1 MKKGKSLHLFI
12 GPGRYLTHTLTNS
25 FTHKSSAG
33 DRCLWVPEDFL
44 DVHVVGVG
52 EARFY
57 RPRLL
62 IDCPRATAV
71 RARMP
76 IEVSGPTR
84 NSCSIVS
91 RFRCR
96 LGVGDIMPAPQR
108 WWSDRAL
115 SGAFSAHEDRHHG
128 RSGIDRDFSDQRS
141 TSSCE
146 HMICTRLRLSSL
158 DISISSLLH
167 IEAEKLGLDC
177 SGSHLVKR
185 CIVADVNNSLK
196 SGSDRLL
203 RQCSTLGF
211 SRYKSP
217 LTPSVLS
224 QSTRAFNLII
234 PSTMKFFTSI
244 LSIALFAAASSATQ
258 VSYDETYDS
267 SSTSLDIVSCS
278 DGTNGLETKGFTTFG
293 SLPKFPFIGGAQ
305 AVAGWNSPNCGTCW
319 SLTYNGTTI
328 NVLAIDHAASGFNIA
343 KAALDKLT
351 NGHGVEFG
359 VVQATATQVA
369 SSACGL

>member
-1 MKKGKSLHLFI
+1 MKKEKSLHLFI

-33 DRCLWVPEDFL
+33 DRCFWVPEDFL

-167 IEAEKLGLDC
+167 IEAEELGLDC
-177 SGSHLVKR
+177 SGSHLV
-185 CIVADVNNSLK
+185 
-196 SGSDRLL
+196 
-203 RQCSTLGF
+203 
-211 SRYKSP
+211 
-217 LTPSVLS
+217 
-224 QSTRAFNLII
+224 
-234 PSTMKFFTSI
+234 
-244 LSIALFAAASSATQ
+244 
-258 VSYDETYDS
+258 
-267 SSTSLDIVSCS
+267 
-278 DGTNGLETKGFTTFG
+278 NGV
-293 SLPKFPFIGGAQ
+293 SLPM
-305 AVAGWNSPNCGTCW
+305 
-319 SLTYNGTTI
+319 
-328 NVLAIDHAASGFNIA
+328 
-343 KAALDKLT
+343 
-351 NGHGVEFG
+351 
-359 VVQATATQVA
+359 
-369 SSACGL
+369 